1 MTWYKNVV
9 SSVLE
14 HYGDDDNYKDYVVGW
29 LLLTLSE
36 ALQKYIY
43 IYRLQT
49 IVNLCHT
56 VRVKGPYG
64 ILVKLSSPVR
74 MTRLKFKPFI

>member
-1 MTWYKNVV
+1 MAWYKNIV

-29 LLLTLSE
+29 LLLTSSE
-36 ALQKYIY
+36 ALQKKKN
-43 IYRLQT
+43 YRLQT

>member
-1 MTWYKNVV
+1 MTWYKNIV

-29 LLLTLSE
+29 LLLTSSE
-36 ALQKYIY
+36 ALQKKKN
-43 IYRLQT
+43 YRLQT